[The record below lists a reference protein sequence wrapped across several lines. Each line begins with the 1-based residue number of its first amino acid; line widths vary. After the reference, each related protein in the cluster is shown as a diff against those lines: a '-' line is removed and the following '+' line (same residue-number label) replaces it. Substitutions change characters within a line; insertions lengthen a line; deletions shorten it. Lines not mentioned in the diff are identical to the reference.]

1 MKIAV
6 YTNVLDNGGISKFVY
21 NLKRAFKKKNIES
34 HIVTFSADTIYGDNI
49 TLLQSSNHLN
59 RIVSLRKYIKNNNFN
74 AIICNTWFEGLVA
87 KLATFGLKKKV
98 KVLSVVHIR
107 PNLWGFKTNDVIRKN
122 LSKLSLNMC
131 DKVIAVS
138 NELKEAMING
148 NWVKSNKITTI
159 YNPVVFDKVITK
171 ESAEKDISNKELIQ
185 IAVIGWVQPRKA
197 QDIIIKAFNN
207 IKNRNFM
214 INFIGGIE
222 DQEYGNEVK
231 ELINKFDMEKNIK
244 FWGPRKDIFDILKE
258 MDVLVTA
265 SRGEALPTVMIE
277 ALYSE
282 IPIISSDCDYGPKEI
297 LNDGEYGLLFKVDD
311 YEGLASCF
319 DTLVNNNEIYNKFLN
334 KSKERSKL
342 FTYDKAVDSYLS
354 ILQ

>member
-122 LSKLSLNMC
+122 LSK
-131 DKVIAVS
+131 A
-138 NELKEAMING
+138 
-148 NWVKSNKITTI
+148 
-159 YNPVVFDKVITK
+159 
-171 ESAEKDISNKELIQ
+171 
-185 IAVIGWVQPRKA
+185 
-197 QDIIIKAFNN
+197 
-207 IKNRNFM
+207 
-214 INFIGGIE
+214 
-222 DQEYGNEVK
+222 
-231 ELINKFDMEKNIK
+231 
-244 FWGPRKDIFDILKE
+244 
-258 MDVLVTA
+258 
-265 SRGEALPTVMIE
+265 
-277 ALYSE
+277 
-282 IPIISSDCDYGPKEI
+282 
-297 LNDGEYGLLFKVDD
+297 
-311 YEGLASCF
+311 
-319 DTLVNNNEIYNKFLN
+319 
-334 KSKERSKL
+334 
-342 FTYDKAVDSYLS
+342 
-354 ILQ
+354 